1 MPAAVSTVVGGHG
14 GGEPVRR
21 DAGGGGTLLAATLTR
36 DPLLVSGLVVAHG
49 LPWLVLTLLAGV
61 LVDRVDRRR
70 LLVVANA
77 ARAVA
82 VGLLAVA
89 TATGTAGV
97 VVLYVAVFLVGAAE
111 TVVDNASLAVLPRL
125 VGRERLD
132 YANGRIFATQ
142 SVLNELIGPPVG
154 AALFAVAATAA
165 MATGSAVF
173 AVAAFAMFLLPRRA
187 GRSDVD
193 AGGQL
198 TGAGIGAQLVEG
210 LRYFWASRLLRV
222 VAVMAGVGNL
232 FAAATGGVL
241 VLLVTGEFG
250 LSPAQYGVFL
260 AAGAAGGISAGLVSE
275 RVVARLGAG
284 PVIFLS
290 IMLPAASYVVFV
302 VSDSAWAGGAALA
315 VDSFAG
321 TVGSVVVTTLRQ
333 ASVPEHL
340 LGRVTSAYRM
350 IALGAVPVG
359 GLLGGALASAFGL
372 RAPFLVGAIALAVF
386 AVVLAPVLTTRRLDA
401 AIGRGVRE
409 GTP

>member
-1 MPAAVSTVVGGHG
+1 MLVAAA
-14 GGEPVRR
+14 P
-21 DAGGGGTLLAATLTR
+21 LLAATLTR
-36 DPLLVSGLVVAHG
+36 DPLLVSGLAVAHG
-49 LPWLVLTLLAGV
+49 LPWLVLTLLAEV

-173 AVAAFAMFLLPRRA
+173 AVAAFAMVLLPRRA

-193 AGGQL
+193 ASGQL

-302 VSDSAWAGGAALA
+302 LSDSAWAGGAALA
-315 VDSFAG
+315 V
-321 TVGSVVVTTLRQ
+321 
-333 ASVPEHL
+333 H
-340 LGRVTSAYRM
+340 
-350 IALGAVPVG
+350 
-359 GLLGGALASAFGL
+359 
-372 RAPFLVGAIALAVF
+372 
-386 AVVLAPVLTTRRLDA
+386 
-401 AIGRGVRE
+401 
-409 GTP
+409 